1 MTALPL
7 TRRSALAA
15 AAAALALPRLGR
27 AAPAKVNVGFFTEAK
42 PTMIAKGQGWFAEGL
57 GAPVNWTEYGSGA
70 EINTAMVGGSCDIGL
85 ATGSVATAAGIAQG
99 LPFQVIG
106 LVDNIGPA
114 EEMTVRS
121 AANIRSPADFKG
133 KTVATPFGSTS
144 HYRLLGFLK
153 TNGLSQREVRVL
165 DMKPAAIQAAWAKGE
180 IDAAYVWAPA
190 KSKILEAGGTPFV
203 TWDKLDKAG
212 YAIADTIVVHNDF
225 AKAHPDSV
233 VGFLKAY
240 GKALGLWRSNPEE
253 AAKLVAQQAGVSPET
268 AMAEMKAYDFVD
280 LPAQTGEAWLGEP
293 GKPGKFAEVLKGT
306 ADFLVEQRSLRSAPP
321 VGTFGSALNTHFL
334 RQAIA

>member
-1 MTALPL
+1 MTQL
-7 TRRSALAA
+7 TRRAALAA
-15 AAAALALPRLGR
+15 ATLPLFAIRAQ
-27 AAPAKVNVGFFTEAK
+27 AAPAKANVGFFTEAK
-42 PTMIAKGQGWFAEGL
+42 PTMIAKGQGWFAEGV
-57 GAPVNWTEYGSGA
+57 GAPITWTEYGSGA

-99 LPFQVIG
+99 LPFQVVG

-114 EEMTVRS
+114 EEMTVRT
-121 AANIRSPADFKG
+121 AANIKTAADFKG
-133 KTVATPFGSTS
+133 KKVATPFGSTS
-144 HYRLLGFLK
+144 HFRLLGFLK
-153 TNGLSQREVRVL
+153 TNGLTQRDVTVL
-165 DMKPAAIQAAWAKGE
+165 DMKPAAIQAAWSKGE

-190 KSKILEAGGTPFV
+190 KSKIIEAGGTPFT

-212 YAIADTIVVHNDF
+212 YAIADVIIVHNDF

-240 GKALGLWRSNPEE
+240 GKALAMWRSSPEE
-253 AAKLVAQQAGVSPET
+253 AAKLVAQQAGVTPET

-280 LPAQTGEAWLGEP
+280 LAAQTGEAWLGTP

-306 ADFLVEQRSLRSAPP
+306 ADFLVEQRSIRSAPA
-321 VGTFGSALNTHFL
+321 VGAFGSALNTTFL
-334 RQAIA
+334 QKAAA